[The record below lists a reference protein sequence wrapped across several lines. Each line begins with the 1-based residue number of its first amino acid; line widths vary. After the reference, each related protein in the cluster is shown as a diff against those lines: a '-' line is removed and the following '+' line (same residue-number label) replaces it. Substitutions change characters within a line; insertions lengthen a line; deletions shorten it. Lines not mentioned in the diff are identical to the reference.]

1 MISKMKNTIEW
12 LEERA
17 VITQKVEQEDKKD
30 DRCKKTGKKTKG
42 LAEDV
47 Q

>member
-1 MISKMKNTIEW
+1 MKNTIEW

-30 DRCKKTGKKTKG
+30 DRCKKTGKKTKV